1 MGLPRIGDITL
12 RGRDWQKSCF
22 HLPEEL
28 QVCALC
34 EISGQVDYV
43 IECRRRV
50 TGAIVVCYCIEP
62 EKTFPLTAQMQEGST
77 IQLDKEITL

>member
-1 MGLPRIGDITL
+1 MGLPRIGGITL
-12 RGRDWQKSCF
+12 RGRDWQKPCF

-28 QVCALC
+28 QVC
-34 EISGQVDYV
+34 YV

-62 EKTFPLTAQMQEGST
+62 EKAFPLTAQMQEGST
-77 IQLDKEITL
+77 IQLDTEITL